1 MSIKVAIVDDNAD
14 LINSI
19 SLNLGLFSELE
30 IILTANNGRDFC
42 EKLVAS
48 RHKPHVVLMDI
59 DMPVMNGIEAT
70 TLVHELYPE
79 IKVVILTVFDDDKKI
94 FDAIQAGANGY
105 LLKDA
110 KPAKL
115 MAAIEDAMDGGV
127 PMSPTVATKT
137 LELLMN
143 FAPDLKKMKTTDDYQ
158 LSQREIE
165 VLQLLATG
173 KNYQQ
178 IAEALYLSPK
188 TVRGHIERIYNKLH
202 VHNKIE
208 AVKVAQKNRWIP

>member
-1 MSIKVAIVDDNAD
+1 MSIKIAIVDDNTD
-14 LINSI
+14 LIDSI
-19 SLNLGLFSELE
+19 SMNLGLFAELD
-30 IILTANNGRDFC
+30 IILTATNGSNFC
-42 EKLVAS
+42 EKLVACKD
-48 RHKPHVVLMDI
+48 KPQVVLMDI

-70 TLVHELYPE
+70 SLIHEMYPD

-105 LLKDA
+105 LLKDS
-110 KPAKL
+110 KPARI

-143 FAPDLKKMKTTDDYQ
+143 FAPDTKKLKSTEDYR
-158 LSQREIE
+158 LSHREVE

-178 IAEALYLSPK
+178 IAEMLFLSPK
-188 TVRGHIERIYNKLH
+188 TIRGHIERIYNKLH

-208 AVKVAQKNRWIP
+208 AVKVAQKNRWL

>member
-1 MSIKVAIVDDNAD
+1 MSIKIAIVDDNAD
-14 LINSI
+14 LIDSI
-19 SLNLGLFSELE
+19 SMNLGLFAELE
-30 IILTANNGRDFC
+30 IILTATNGSDFC

-48 RHKPHVVLMDI
+48 KEKPQVVLMDI

-70 TLVHELYPE
+70 SLIHEMYPE

-115 MAAIEDAMDGGV
+115 MAAIEDALDGGV

-137 LELLMN
+137 LELLLN
-143 FAPDLKKMKTTDDYQ
+143 FAPDAKKLKSTDDYQ
-158 LSQREIE
+158 LSQRETE

-178 IAEALYLSPK
+178 IAEVLFLSPK
-188 TVRGHIERIYNKLH
+188 TVRGHIERIYHKLH

-208 AVKVAQKNRWIP
+208 AVKVAQNNRWL

>member
-1 MSIKVAIVDDNAD
+1 MSIKIAIVDDNTD
-14 LINSI
+14 LIDSI
-19 SLNLGLFSELE
+19 SMNLGLFAELD
-30 IILTANNGRDFC
+30 IILTATNGSNFC

-48 RHKPHVVLMDI
+48 KDKPQVVLMDI

-70 TLVHELYPE
+70 SLIHEMYPD

-105 LLKDA
+105 LLKDS
-110 KPAKL
+110 KPAKI

-143 FAPDLKKMKTTDDYQ
+143 FAPDTKKLKSTEDYR
-158 LSQREIE
+158 LSHREVE

-178 IAEALYLSPK
+178 IAEMLFLSPK
-188 TVRGHIERIYNKLH
+188 TIRGHIERIYNKLH

-208 AVKVAQKNRWIP
+208 AVKVAQKNRWL